1 MRRPILSG
9 AFTLLFLFGASA
21 GLAAPSAELSVAA
34 PGPGIV
40 PGRYIV
46 VLQDSVDA
54 PTTARRLAAAHGMRL
69 LSVYQHALKGF
80 AAVIPDARVELL
92 RQDPSVASIEPD
104 RVIYALTQTLP
115 TGVDRIEAD
124 QNALAAIDG
133 VDTRVDVDLA
143 VIDTG
148 VDLDHP
154 DLNVYRFTDCVD
166 ADLIGWLFGITCID
180 DNDPLND
187 GTLGNDLNGHGSH
200 VAGIAAAKDNGIG
213 VVGVA
218 PGARIW
224 SVAVLDATGS
234 GYLYWLVNG
243 IDWVAAHANEID
255 VANMSLGW
263 QGNSAAARTAVQN
276 AVNQGVV
283 FVVAAGNS
291 AQDIYGPDH
300 VFGNSDDFEPASY
313 PEAAAISALVDTDG
327 QAGGLGPS
335 TIRGPDDTL
344 ANFTN
349 FSTTAVASNPVASPG
364 KGIDVAAPGVNI
376 YSTYKDGGY
385 ATLSGTSMASPHA
398 AGAAALYIAENG
410 RATTASGAA
419 FIRQQLINAAQPQT
433 QWGPADTKDRD
444 SNNEGLVQVG
454 EAAPP
459 EPEPEP
465 DPTPTAPAAPSN
477 LTATAGATGTGRNK
491 VPFVDLAWQDNS
503 DNEDNFVLERCT
515 VSGKGQSATCGST
528 VQITVGANTASYH
541 DASVVKGT
549 TYRYKVKATN
559 SVGDSAFSNQ
569 VQVKTP

>member
-1 MRRPILSG
+1 MMRPFQLL
-9 AFTLLFLFGASA
+9 ACTLLFLIGSAIAGAQPPVNPPA
-21 GLAAPSAELSVAA
+21 GSPQ
-34 PGPGIV
+34 IV

-46 VLQDSVDA
+46 LLQDGVDA
-54 PTTARRLAAAHGMRL
+54 PATARRLAAAHGMRL

-80 AAVIPDARVELL
+80 AAVIPEARLDLL
-92 RQDPSVASIEPD
+92 RQDPSVLSIEPD
-104 RVIYALTQTLP
+104 RVIHALAQTLP
-115 TGVDRIEAD
+115 TGINRIEAD

-133 VDTRVDVDLA
+133 VDTRVDVDIA

-166 ADLIGWLFGITCID
+166 ADLIGWLFGITCVD
-180 DNDPLND
+180 DDDPLND

-243 IDWVAAHANEID
+243 IDWVAAHADEID

-263 QGNSAAARTAVQN
+263 QGNSPAARTAIQN
-276 AVNQGVV
+276 AVNRGVV
-283 FVVAAGNS
+283 FVVSAGNS
-291 AQDIYGPDH
+291 AQDIYGPDR
-300 VFGNSDDFEPASY
+300 VFGNADDFEPASY

-327 QAGGLGPS
+327 VAGGLGPG

-344 ANFTN
+344 ANFSN
-349 FSTTAVASNPVASPG
+349 FSTTAVATNPVTSPG

-376 YSTYKDGGY
+376 YSSYKDGGY
-385 ATLSGTSMASPHA
+385 ATLSGTSMSSPHA
-398 AGAAALYIAENG
+398 AGAAALYIAANG
-410 RATTASGAA
+410 RATTASGVA

-444 SNNEGLVQVG
+444 TNNEGLVQVG
-454 EAAPP
+454 DAAPP
-459 EPEPEP
+459 EPDPEPDP
-465 DPTPTAPAAPSN
+465 DPTPTAPAAPSS
-477 LTATAGATGTGRNK
+477 LTATAGATGSGRNK

-503 DNEDNFVLERCT
+503 NNEDNFVIERCT
-515 VSGKGQSATCGST
+515 VSGKGPSATCGST
-528 VQITVGANTASYH
+528 VQVTVAANSSSYH
-541 DASVVKGT
+541 DASVTKGT
-549 TYRYKVKATN
+549 TYRYKVKASN
-559 SVGDSAFSNQ
+559 AVGDSAFSNQ